1 METILKKQHL
11 PFLFFVLFVIAQK
24 LHSQQIISKQLL
36 LTEHLST
43 SESTD
48 LYQDKEGFIW
58 VGTNNGILRYDGYD
72 IRIFRNNYKE
82 SELVTS
88 NVITAFAEDEKHI
101 WVGTQKGL
109 NLINKKTLRI
119 SHFRHTDIKN
129 DNIRA
134 LHSDSQGNIWIGTER
149 QLYCYTNGVLSSI
162 NIPDKENVYVNN
174 IHEDRL
180 GNIWILTWHG
190 GIYRYSAKE
199 TKVIKY
205 PPIGNSNNPFRLY
218 QDKAGRY
225 WIATWGDG
233 MWRFNPYAEP
243 QKMFIRQAPV
253 STPWHNPEGIFYD
266 IIQDDMYGYIWTLS
280 YSGLKIFRVNK
291 ENELSEID
299 IQELIKHQP
308 GGINPVRP
316 YTRMIKDC
324 DGNLWLNSFDKI
336 YTILFNKDKI
346 VNYNLSKMIKDI
358 GIEPSITCFGKDD
371 EGVIWFNQTWY
382 GLCLFDEN
390 NGTIHYGK
398 KMNCGIF
405 INCIAPSKD
414 NNSMWL
420 GDAFISKVWK
430 VKQEKMITSILDE
443 IDLNQVVY
451 YPGQITKILEDKQ
464 KTLWIGTN
472 RHLFIKKNAKTTLV
486 EKIKNVTGI
495 EEDKQGNV
503 WVSSQNEIWQIN
515 QKDIH
520 IRKRVAIPNEKIE
533 NLCSDKH
540 NNIWFFTSKGRVLR
554 INKQDTLI
562 TDMSDSCALNGDRIL
577 QILSDGENIWIIQS
591 KRIICHKANRKN
603 LLYHTADDNIFLS
616 SFRYGASF
624 VDKNKIY
631 IAGTDSYI
639 TIEAANASGKIINQR
654 VRITDIRYDGKSILS
669 VNDSQKEAAS
679 IEKVILPSNSR
690 NIEIDFSTLTYQST
704 NRIEYAYYLEGE
716 DKRWTY
722 LSGGK
727 HTAHFNRLG
736 KGSYRFI
743 VKFRYSGGDWSDNT
757 AHLYLIRLPA
767 IHETWYAQLAYISLA
782 FVVIILILRLYLK
795 KVNKKNHIKF
805 HEKLTQAKL
814 NYFTNISHGILTPLT
829 VISCIADNVEE
840 NKEYTKQEIGILR
853 SNVERVKRLLI
864 QILDF
869 RKIESNNMP
878 LHVTY
883 GNVSGFISAI
893 GVANFEYLALQK
905 NIHFTANIQKDIWGY
920 VDFEKIDKILFNL
933 LSNAIKYTDEH
944 KCVNIAA
951 YQLLKNEINT
961 LIIEIADE
969 GIGIEAKDIPH
980 IFTKFHNPKNRIGY
994 ESNGIGLSLTKEL
1007 VVLHQGHISVE
1018 SQLEKGSVF
1027 RVEIPLDKCK
1037 YTESQIL
1044 EPQITQQ
1051 SLEEE
1056 CPLSETKDSILYI
1069 EDNKDLRE
1077 LMKSILKHKYNVYL
1091 AENGKE
1097 GLNMLNQYIIDIIIC
1112 DIMMPQMD
1120 GMEFCYQVKNNIETD
1135 HIPII
1140 MLTAKNNPE
1149 DQIKCYQAGVDSFIP
1164 KPFDRDVLYARISNL
1179 IQTRKKRQLTFKN
1192 NMDINI
1198 SDLDYQTMDEQ
1209 FLKKAIECI
1218 ERGINNAEFDI
1229 PQMAKELN
1237 VSKSTLNRKLRII
1250 TGLTPL
1256 EFVRNIKLKHACR
1269 LLKKK
1274 SISIS
1279 DVAYATGFNQP
1290 KYFSKCFKDEFGI
1303 TPTEYLTKLAD
1314 NE

>member
-346 VNYNLSKMIKDI
+346 VNYNLSKMIKYI

-420 GDAFISKVWK
+420 GDAFISKVWR

-472 RHLFIKKNAKTTLV
+472 RHLFIKKNHWCPVK
-486 EKIKNVTGI
+486 
-495 EEDKQGNV
+495 
-503 WVSSQNEIWQIN
+503 EI
-515 QKDIH
+515 
-520 IRKRVAIPNEKIE
+520 
-533 NLCSDKH
+533 
-540 NNIWFFTSKGRVLR
+540 
-554 INKQDTLI
+554 
-562 TDMSDSCALNGDRIL
+562 
-577 QILSDGENIWIIQS
+577 
-591 KRIICHKANRKN
+591 
-603 LLYHTADDNIFLS
+603 
-616 SFRYGASF
+616 
-624 VDKNKIY
+624 
-631 IAGTDSYI
+631 
-639 TIEAANASGKIINQR
+639 
-654 VRITDIRYDGKSILS
+654 
-669 VNDSQKEAAS
+669 
-679 IEKVILPSNSR
+679 
-690 NIEIDFSTLTYQST
+690 
-704 NRIEYAYYLEGE
+704 
-716 DKRWTY
+716 
-722 LSGGK
+722 
-727 HTAHFNRLG
+727 
-736 KGSYRFI
+736 
-743 VKFRYSGGDWSDNT
+743 
-757 AHLYLIRLPA
+757 
-767 IHETWYAQLAYISLA
+767 
-782 FVVIILILRLYLK
+782 
-795 KVNKKNHIKF
+795 
-805 HEKLTQAKL
+805 
-814 NYFTNISHGILTPLT
+814 
-829 VISCIADNVEE
+829 
-840 NKEYTKQEIGILR
+840 
-853 SNVERVKRLLI
+853 
-864 QILDF
+864 
-869 RKIESNNMP
+869 
-878 LHVTY
+878 
-883 GNVSGFISAI
+883 
-893 GVANFEYLALQK
+893 
-905 NIHFTANIQKDIWGY
+905 
-920 VDFEKIDKILFNL
+920 
-933 LSNAIKYTDEH
+933 
-944 KCVNIAA
+944 
-951 YQLLKNEINT
+951 
-961 LIIEIADE
+961 
-969 GIGIEAKDIPH
+969 
-980 IFTKFHNPKNRIGY
+980 
-994 ESNGIGLSLTKEL
+994 
-1007 VVLHQGHISVE
+1007 
-1018 SQLEKGSVF
+1018 
-1027 RVEIPLDKCK
+1027 
-1037 YTESQIL
+1037 
-1044 EPQITQQ
+1044 
-1051 SLEEE
+1051 
-1056 CPLSETKDSILYI
+1056 
-1069 EDNKDLRE
+1069 
-1077 LMKSILKHKYNVYL
+1077 
-1091 AENGKE
+1091 
-1097 GLNMLNQYIIDIIIC
+1097 
-1112 DIMMPQMD
+1112 
-1120 GMEFCYQVKNNIETD
+1120 
-1135 HIPII
+1135 
-1140 MLTAKNNPE
+1140 
-1149 DQIKCYQAGVDSFIP
+1149 
-1164 KPFDRDVLYARISNL
+1164 
-1179 IQTRKKRQLTFKN
+1179 
-1192 NMDINI
+1192 
-1198 SDLDYQTMDEQ
+1198 
-1209 FLKKAIECI
+1209 
-1218 ERGINNAEFDI
+1218 
-1229 PQMAKELN
+1229 
-1237 VSKSTLNRKLRII
+1237 
-1250 TGLTPL
+1250 
-1256 EFVRNIKLKHACR
+1256 
-1269 LLKKK
+1269 
-1274 SISIS
+1274 
-1279 DVAYATGFNQP
+1279 
-1290 KYFSKCFKDEFGI
+1290 
-1303 TPTEYLTKLAD
+1303 
-1314 NE
+1314 